1 MTISKAK
8 RRLSEISF
16 DHEGAAVALVG
27 THQGGPANGVT
38 TLITKAVGNVSEED
52 IEKAKVKVTLD
63 FEDFLCKFFNMW
75 YEDAEV
81 LATFLGLDSDEEEED
96 EDWWENRI
104 KEKVESF
111 ELMKSL
117 HDGKKKIAA
126 VSPQEFISVKKAQSQ
141 LEPLVLA
148 VEKATKKSKAASAP
162 QPHDKQT
169 SNEGVTLETIAKSA
183 HEEIVK
189 AEVEKAVNAAVAAK
203 AEELE
208 KAAAKVAELEKAVE
222 GRKQEL
228 RKSRIAA
235 VANPEKTE
243 ELLKSFA
250 ALDDTA
256 FDAVMKNLEAAA
268 KAVETTDLFK
278 EQGADAGDSV
288 KANGTAAILK
298 SKYNK

>member
-1 MTISKAK
+1 MTVKAK
-8 RRLSEISF
+8 RRLTEISF
-16 DHEGAAVALVG
+16 DHEGAHLALVG
-27 THQGGPANGVT
+27 PSVGGPANGVT
-38 TLITKAVGNVSEED
+38 TLVTKAVGNVSEEE

-63 FEDFLCKFFNMW
+63 FEDFLCKFFGMW
-75 YEDAEV
+75 SDDAEV
-81 LATFLGLDSDEEEED
+81 LAAFLGFERSEEEEEKA
-96 EDWWENRI
+96 EDWWEARI

-117 HDGKKKIAA
+117 HDGKKNLSA

-141 LEPLVLA
+141 LEPLILA
-148 VEKATKKSKAASAP
+148 VEKATKSKAASARHEP
-162 QPHDKQT
+162 KT
-169 SNEGVTLETIAKSA
+169 SNEGVNLETIEKSA
-183 HEEIVK
+183 HDEIVK

-203 AEELE
+203 AEELQ
-208 KAAAKVAELEKAVE
+208 KAADKVAELEKAAE

-235 VANPEKTE
+235 VANPEKSE
-243 ELLKSFA
+243 ELLKSFT
-250 ALDDTA
+250 ALDDVA
-256 FDAVMKNLEAAA
+256 FDVVMKNLEAAA

-288 KANGTAAILK
+288 KLNATAAILK